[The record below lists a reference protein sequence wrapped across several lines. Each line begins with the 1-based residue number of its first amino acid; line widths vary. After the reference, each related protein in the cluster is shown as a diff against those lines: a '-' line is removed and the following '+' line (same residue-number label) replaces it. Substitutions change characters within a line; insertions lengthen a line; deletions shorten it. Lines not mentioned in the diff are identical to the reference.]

1 MIYIIGNLEFG
12 RNLVNKWQPSELPMV
27 ASHIPEL
34 INKVKINPEMCCKNR
49 KQYDKSYKNF
59 WYIYKSVITI
69 IWLMSTFLGKQVKR
83 LKCLGLQ
90 TTNSCSSNFHTLA
103 KIGANSCQMMEKHL
117 YKSYY
122 KFRNGHSYLE
132 WPILGIREY
141 LQTTMLSWRHWRLTA
156 TPSGNVYKRQTGT
169 RESQSGPDHSHSMV
183 SVPLLSLTLL
193 NCPCLHLFR
202 LRCFTI
208 GLSIILYWLFALNLI
223 WLYICWHKNVRIP
236 LYLYKKHYSL
246 RTILA
251 KLNLLSLSPSLSLSL
266 SDSNSG
272 IVTSYLTS

>member
-1 MIYIIGNLEFG
+1 MNQEIVNQKKKYFGFKTEEKVTNCFNNIHYAVRYVYISIMIYIIGNLELG
-12 RNLVNKWQPSELPMV
+12 RNLVNTWQSSELPMV

-69 IWLMSTFLGKQVKR
+69 IWLMSSFLGKQAKR

-117 YKSYY
+117 YNSYC

-132 WPILGIREY
+132 WPILGIWEY
-141 LQTTMLSWRHWRLTA
+141 LQTTMRSWRHWRLTA
-156 TPSGNVYKRQTGT
+156 TPSGNVYKRRTGT
-169 RESQSGPDHSHSMV
+169 LEFLRADSGYG
-183 SVPLLSLTLL
+183 
-193 NCPCLHLFR
+193 PCQRQVLAEYTNNNNNGN
-202 LRCFTI
+202 LRVV
-208 GLSIILYWLFALNLI
+208 LIIL
-223 WLYICWHKNVRIP
+223 IP
-236 LYLYKKHYSL
+236 W
-246 RTILA
+246 
-251 KLNLLSLSPSLSLSL
+251 
-266 SDSNSG
+266 
-272 IVTSYLTS
+272 